1 MGSAL
6 QRIIITKGMEYMRK
20 TGMSVI
26 AGLLLAST
34 VQAAPACQEPT
45 AIARAFFEATTGNGD
60 LLEPPPALVSP
71 GFGTALRGERACQQR
86 EEGIC
91 TIDSDPWLDAQDG
104 DIETPVRYSW
114 KEASATSG
122 QVEMRYSVWKKAY
135 VTRLPMVRQ
144 RQGCWRVDD
153 ILTNSGRSVRKILAQ
168 PLP

>member
-1 MGSAL
+1 
-6 QRIIITKGMEYMRK
+6 MRK
-20 TGMSVI
+20 TGMFVI
-26 AGLLLAST
+26 AGLLLAANA
-34 VQAAPACQEPT
+34 QAGLACQEP
-45 AIARAFFEATTGNGD
+45 AAVARAFYEATTGDGD
-60 LLEPPPALVSP
+60 LLEPPPALVSAA
-71 GFGTALRGERACQQR
+71 FGKALRGERACQQR

-114 KEASATSG
+114 KEASTTVG

-144 RQGCWRVDD
+144 GQGCWQVDD

-168 PLP
+168 PVP

>member
-1 MGSAL
+1 
-6 QRIIITKGMEYMRK
+6 MRK
-20 TGMSVI
+20 TGMFVL
-26 AGLLLAST
+26 AGLLLAPT
-34 VQAAPACQEPT
+34 VQAAPACQEPV
-45 AIARAFFEATTGNGD
+45 AVARAFFEATTGDGD

-71 GFGTALRGERACQQR
+71 AFGNALRGERACQQR

-104 DIETPVRYSW
+104 DIETPVRYRW
-114 KEASATSG
+114 KEVLATVG
-122 QVEMRYSVWKKAY
+122 EVEMRYAVWKKAY

-144 RQGCWRVDD
+144 GQGCWQVDD

>member
-1 MGSAL
+1 
-6 QRIIITKGMEYMRK
+6 MRK
-20 TGMSVI
+20 TGMFVI
-26 AGLLLAST
+26 AGLLLAANA
-34 VQAAPACQEPT
+34 QAAPACQEPE
-45 AIARAFFEATTGNGD
+45 AVARAFYQATTGDGD

-71 GFGTALRGERACQQR
+71 AFGKALRGERACQQR

-114 KEASATSG
+114 KEASATAG

-144 RQGCWRVDD
+144 GQGCWQVDD

-168 PLP
+168 AVP

>member
-1 MGSAL
+1 
-6 QRIIITKGMEYMRK
+6 MRK
-20 TGMSVI
+20 TGMFVV
-26 AGLLLAST
+26 AGLLLAPA
-34 VQAAPACQEPT
+34 VQASPACQEPT
-45 AIARAFFEATTGNGD
+45 AVARAFYEATTGNGD
-60 LLEPPPALVSP
+60 LLEPPATLVSP
-71 GFGTALRGERACQQR
+71 DFGKALRDERACQQR

-114 KEASATSG
+114 KETSATAG

-144 RQGCWRVDD
+144 RQGCWQVDD

-168 PLP
+168 P

>member
-1 MGSAL
+1 M
-6 QRIIITKGMEYMRK
+6 
-20 TGMSVI
+20 I
-26 AGLLLAST
+26 AGLLLAAN

-71 GFGTALRGERACQQR
+71 DFGKALRDERACQQR

-114 KEASATSG
+114 KEVSATAG

-144 RQGCWRVDD
+144 GQGCWQVDD

-168 PLP
+168 PVP

>member
-1 MGSAL
+1 
-6 QRIIITKGMEYMRK
+6 MRG
-20 TGMSVI
+20 TRMFVI
-26 AGLLLAST
+26 AGVLLAPT
-34 VQAAPACQEPT
+34 AQAAPACQEP
-45 AIARAFFEATTGNGD
+45 AAVARAFYEATTGNGD
-60 LLEPPPALVSP
+60 LLEPPAALVSP
-71 GFGTALRGERACQQR
+71 AFGKALRGERACQQR

-114 KEASATSG
+114 KEASASAG

-135 VTRLPMVRQ
+135 LTRLPMVRHG
-144 RQGCWRVDD
+144 QGCWQVDD

>member
-1 MGSAL
+1 MPASGRHYL
-6 QRIIITKGMEYMRK
+6 REKYMRK
-20 TGMSVI
+20 TGMLMI
-26 AGLLLAST
+26 AGLLLAPT
-34 VQAAPACQEPT
+34 VQASPACQEPE
-45 AIARAFFEATTGNGD
+45 AVARAFYEATTGNGD

-71 GFGTALRGERACQQR
+71 AFGKALRGERACQQR

-114 KEASATSG
+114 KEASASAG

-135 VTRLPMVRQ
+135 LTRLPMVRHG
-144 RQGCWRVDD
+144 QGCWQVDD
-153 ILTNSGRSVRKILAQ
+153 IVTNSGRSVRKILAQ